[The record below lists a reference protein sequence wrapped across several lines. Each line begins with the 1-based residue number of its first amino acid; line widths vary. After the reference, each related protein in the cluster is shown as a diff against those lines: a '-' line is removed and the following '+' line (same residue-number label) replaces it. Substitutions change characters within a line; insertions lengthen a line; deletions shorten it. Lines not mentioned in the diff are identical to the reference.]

1 MRILLITNFF
11 PPTNIIASHRMYSF
25 ATHLPNFGIKVD
37 VLTPRR
43 DGSLSLDISGIDVHY
58 PLHLPTFFQYATE
71 STIVKQ
77 VLKQTGIRAFRHY
90 LTSAFYHSSL
100 KYASR
105 LDKNRY
111 NAILASY
118 PLEDSLRIG
127 YALSRRWERPLIID
141 YRDLWL
147 QNGYADWTP
156 MDALFVRVLEGRIN
170 RHASLVIAST
180 RGATEKLQ
188 KRFGHKVVTIYNGF
202 WDAAPLGNR
211 NRDAAVNQDRITFS
225 YCGSLYGG
233 KRPLQWLFPL
243 LAQDKKYHL
252 KVAVLE
258 EIDAN
263 LVKRYAETY
272 GVEQQVELYVGLTAA
287 EADQLEVDSDVL
299 ILLNLPHARG
309 NDVIPA
315 KFYRHLLKGRF
326 ILGLGHADDEVGA
339 ILRELNA
346 GIYLSHRNDI
356 NLFYGAYTEWT
367 IDKRRDI
374 GFYSRKAQAQRL
386 AAEIMSLK
394 Y

>member
-11 PPTNIIASHRMYSF
+11 PPTNIIASFRMYSF
-25 ATHLPNFGIKVD
+25 ATYLPDFGVKVD

-43 DGSLSLDISGIDVHY
+43 SGSLSLDLSNIDVHY
-58 PLHLPTFFQYATE
+58 PLELPVSFQFATRRNV
-71 STIVKQ
+71 VKQ
-77 VLKQTGIRAFRHY
+77 VLKHTGIRAFRHY
-90 LTSAFYHSSL
+90 ATSAFYHSSL
-100 KYASR
+100 QYASK

-111 NAILASY
+111 SAILASY

-127 YALSRRWERPLIID
+127 YALSRRWDTPLIVD

-156 MDALFVRVLEGRIN
+156 MDALFIRILEGRIN

-188 KRFGHKVVTIYNGF
+188 KRFGKKVATIYNGF
-202 WDAAPLGNR
+202 WDEEPRGKQ
-211 NRDAAVNQDRITFS
+211 NRDAAMQKDRITFC

-233 KRPLQWLFPL
+233 KRPLEWLFPL

-263 LVKRYAETY
+263 VVKRYAEAS
-272 GVEQQVELYVGLTAA
+272 GVKQQVELYVGLTSA
-287 EADQLEVDSDVL
+287 EADRLEVDSDVL

-326 ILGLGHADDEVGA
+326 IMGLGHKNDEVGA

-346 GIYLSHRNDI
+346 GIYLSHRDDI
-356 NLFYGAYTEWT
+356 NLFFGAYDGWN

-374 GFYSRKAQAQRL
+374 GFYSRKAQAGRL
-386 AAEIMSLK
+386 AAEMMSLK